1 MRSLRVRLLLAQL
14 LVVLVALG
22 TIGLLASKATQSEF
36 QRYLDRGSTQRMR
49 RIDATFGA
57 YYAELGSWEGI
68 QPVVERL
75 AQVFGER
82 LVLVDTAGTVVADSA
97 KLLLGTPLGSKNP
110 QIVAVITFRG
120 VPVGTLRS
128 VPPSEPP
135 PPGFEAFFLASVNRW
150 LMAGVLVACLAG
162 GVLSLALSRQV
173 VKPIAALTT
182 AAREMEKGDLT
193 QRVQHVANDEIGEL
207 GHAFNAMA
215 DALQRG
221 EALRRNMVSDVAHE
235 LRTPLSNIRGYL
247 EALRDGVIQADAAVI
262 ASLHEEALMLSRLV
276 EDLQELSLAEAG
288 QLKLQRQPADLRSVI
303 QQAVDVMQPEAA
315 DKKLKLSADLPADL
329 PLVDADC
336 ERIGQVLRNLLA
348 NALAYTSE
356 GGSVIIAAQAKGPQI
371 ELSVRDTGTG
381 IGPQD
386 LPYVFERFYRADKSR
401 ARKTGGSGLGLA
413 IVKQLVEAHGGHV
426 WAESALGAG
435 STFSF
440 TLPVTEAAP
449 VAPSSTPQQ
458 TA

>member
-22 TIGLLASKATQSEF
+22 TIVLLASKATQSEF

-49 RIDATFGA
+49 RMDATFGA
-57 YYAELGSWEGI
+57 YYAELGSWEGV

-82 LVLVDTAGTVVADSA
+82 LVLVDATGTVVADSA
-97 KLLLGTPLGSKNP
+97 KLLLGTPLESKSP
-110 QIVAVITFRG
+110 EVVAVIAFRG

-135 PPGFEAFFLASVNRW
+135 APGFEAFFLASVNRW
-150 LMAGVLVACLAG
+150 LIAGVLVACLAG
-162 GVLSLALSRQV
+162 VALSLALSRQV
-173 VKPIAALTT
+173 VKPVAALTA

-247 EALRDGVIQADAAVI
+247 EAVRDGVIQADAAVI

-288 QLKLQRQPADLRSVI
+288 QLKLQRQPVDVRSVI
-303 QQAVDVMQPEAA
+303 HQAVDVMQPEAA

-336 ERIGQVLRNLLA
+336 ERIGQVLRNLMA
-348 NALAYTSE
+348 NALAYTPE
-356 GGSVIIAAQAKGPQI
+356 GGSVAVSARLVAQ
-371 ELSVRDTGTG
+371 EMRVSVKDTGSG
-381 IGPQD
+381 ISAED
-386 LPYVFERFYRADKSR
+386 LPHVFERFYRADKSR
-401 ARKTGGSGLGLA
+401 TRKTGGSGLGLA
-413 IVKQLVEAHGGHV
+413 IVKQLVQAHGGRV
-426 WAESALGAG
+426 WAESTLGVG
-435 STFSF
+435 STFYF
-440 TLPVTEAAP
+440 ALPVVEAALTT
-449 VAPSSTPQQ
+449 PSSTPQQ
-458 TA
+458 SA